1 MYRFEVYS
9 REHKENGTHYYWRLT
24 TSGEDQKAPDVHSR
38 SFASRLEAE
47 HDAWEFRRGVRWAR
61 VEDDVPGPDEVACE
75 DGSFR
80 RVPNIISLSVGTPRR
95 HRNWASGS
103 EVGQPD
109 HGHEAATSHESPAQ
123 AAEESGTRPRP
134 EPGAR
139 RDREP
144 ETGPRRAATRSR
156 ATVPSGRP
164 GRSSASRTAGRG
176 RGRAT

>member
-1 MYRFEVYS
+1 MYRFEIYS
-9 REHKENGTHYYWRLT
+9 TEHKENGTHYYWRLT

-47 HDAWEFRRGVRWAR
+47 HDAWEFRRGVRRAR
-61 VEDDVPGPDEVACE
+61 VGDHVPGPDEVVCE

-103 EVGQPD
+103 EAGQPD
-109 HGHEAATSHESPAQ
+109 HGHEAGTSHESPAQ

-139 RDREP
+139 R
-144 ETGPRRAATRSR
+144 AATRGR

>member
-1 MYRFEVYS
+1 MYRFEIYS
-9 REHKENGTHYYWRLT
+9 REHEENGTHYYWRLT
-24 TSGEDQKAPDVHSR
+24 TSGEDQKAPDVQSR

-47 HDAWEFRRGVRWAR
+47 HDAWEFRRGVQWAR
-61 VEDDVPGPDEVACE
+61 VEDHVRGPDEVVHE

-95 HRNWASGS
+95 HRNWASS
-103 EVGQPD
+103 EADRPD
-109 HGHEAATSHESPAQ
+109 HGHEAGTSHESPAQ
-123 AAEESGTRPRP
+123 AAEESGTRPWP

-144 ETGPRRAATRSR
+144 GTGPRRAATRSR
-156 ATVPSGRP
+156 ATMPSGRP